1 MSRLAKELM
10 EELRG
15 EEDRRVLEEVL
26 HFYEYL
32 RDKKNR
38 ALKDKWLDIDKSIN
52 DENQLY
58 Q

>member
-1 MSRLAKELM
+1 M